1 MKQLTLSLKNG
12 KIEVIE
18 IPIPNIDDNSVLIKN
33 KYSLISSGTEGSLIE
48 FGKSNFFKKV
58 INQKD
63 KVQIVF
69 DKLKRDGLIST
80 IKSVNNKL
88 NNNIQLGYCSVGEVI
103 QSNSTNFK
111 IGQRVISNGSHAEFV
126 TVPENLC
133 HLVPEDVDDVDAVY
147 TVIASI
153 ALQGVRSL
161 SPRIGDKIIV
171 YGLGLIGQI
180 SMQILNANGCNAI
193 GLDIDQSK
201 VDLTKNLG
209 YLAYKNDNELNT
221 KKLINN
227 FSSEL
232 GVDSVLICAH
242 SNDDSIIN
250 LSANYCR
257 PEGNIVLIGS
267 TNISINRDAF
277 YKKQISFKVS
287 SSYGPG
293 RYDNNY
299 EFGQDYP
306 IGYVRWTAN
315 RNFGEI
321 LRLISSKKLY
331 FKKFNSHLYKITD
344 FEEAYD
350 SLKKNNQVSIFKY
363 DFDKKKDIDQLK
375 LDTFSRKEEKE
386 LKYDVN
392 LNTCFLGAGNFSSR
406 YLIPYFQKEG
416 FILDTIISNKGI
428 SANKIAKKFNF
439 NYVSS
444 NFDEVL
450 SNKRINNLVI
460 STPHNLHSEQ
470 LIKAL
475 SYKIKNIY
483 IDKPLAINFEQLNK
497 IKNKIKS
504 IDYSPNII
512 VGYNRKF
519 SPLIVP
525 LKERLDFLKSPKFI
539 NININAGYIDKNHW
553 INNKLVGGGRLI
565 GECCH
570 FIDLSIH
577 LINSDVYKSKISNLN
592 TSKIVKE
599 ESFIIQLFFKDG
611 SIVNINYLSNG
622 SKSYMKEKIEIYCD
636 GANYIIEDFKKL
648 RIFGDNSMKNM
659 NLFFQDKG
667 IKNLIRNFKKM
678 VCNSETIQFHNQ
690 LKVSELILELSNNIN
705 LDE

>member
-12 KIEVIE
+12 KIEVID
-18 IPIPNIDDNSVLIKN
+18 IPIPNIDENSVLIKN
-33 KYSLISSGTEGSLIE
+33 KYSLISSGTESSLID
-48 FGKSNFFKKV
+48 FGKSSFFKKV

-80 IKSVNNKL
+80 IKSVNDKL
-88 NNNIQLGYCSVGEVI
+88 NNNIQLGYSSVGEVI
-103 QSNSTNFK
+103 QSKSTKFK
-111 IGQRVISNGSHAEFV
+111 IGQRVISNGSHAEYV

-133 HLVPEDVDDVDAVY
+133 HLVPDDVDDLDAVY

-180 SMQILNANGCNAI
+180 SLQILNAHSCNAI

-201 VDLTKNLG
+201 VDLAKSLG
-209 YLAYKNDNELNT
+209 YLAFKNDDELNT

-227 FSSEL
+227 FSSEF

-242 SNDDSIIN
+242 SNEDTIIN

-267 TNISINRDAF
+267 TNLSINRDAF

-321 LRLISSKKLY
+321 LRLISSKKL
-331 FKKFNSHLYKITD
+331 FFNKFSSNLYKISD
-344 FEEAYD
+344 FHIAYN

-363 DFDKKKDIDQLK
+363 DFAKKENIDQFK
-375 LDTFSRKEEKE
+375 LETFVRKEEKE
-386 LKYDVN
+386 SNFDIN
-392 LNTCFLGAGNFSSR
+392 LNTCVLGAGNFSSR
-406 YLIPYFQKEG
+406 FLIPYFKKEG
-416 FILDTIISNKGI
+416 FILHTIVSNKGI

-439 NYVSS
+439 NFVSS
-444 NFDEVL
+444 DLDEAL
-450 SNKRINNLVI
+450 SDKKINTLVI

-497 IKNKIKS
+497 IKNKIKD
-504 IDYSPNII
+504 IDYSPNILI
-512 VGYNRKF
+512 GYNRKF

-525 LKERLDFLKSPKFI
+525 LKERLDFIKSPKFI

-553 INNKLVGGGRLI
+553 INDKLVGGGRLI

-570 FIDLSIH
+570 FIDLSLH
-577 LINSDVYKSKISNLN
+577 LINSDVYKSKITNLN
-592 TSKIVKE
+592 TSQIVRE

-611 SIVNINYLSNG
+611 SIANINYLANG

-648 RIFGDNSMKNM
+648 KIFGDNHLKNM
-659 NLFFQDKG
+659 SLFFQNKV
-667 IKNLIRNFKKM
+667 IKNLIHNFKKM
-678 VCNSETIQFHNQ
+678 VTNSETIEFQNQ
-690 LKVSELILELSNNIN
+690 IKVSELILELSKNIN
-705 LDE
+705 SDE